1 MFSIFSPAQVVKI
14 LIALAII
21 LTYGL
26 QYFVPLEIIWNT
38 IKHKFSHR
46 WEMLGE
52 TVMRILMVLLTG
64 NTKFYNY
71 IFY

>member
-1 MFSIFSPAQVVKI
+1 M
-14 LIALAII
+14 IALAVI

-26 QYFVPLEIIWNT
+26 QFFVPLEIIWNS

-46 WEMLGE
+46 WEVFGE

-64 NTKFYNY
+64 NGNSIQLYLLYNY
-71 IFY
+71 ILKVCAIY